1 MLISEPTRT
10 PPLDLSSHE
19 KDHNLGIR
27 IVHDDLVNQ
36 GHTVEAV
43 NITLGT
49 LPQIVSS
56 KEGRLFFFLVIT
68 ARGELPALPARTKQ
82 NGLAQAEK
90 FSASCMFAPVA
101 LMATGQRD
109 QNGEEGFYV
118 NYRGYVA
125 A

>member
-1 MLISEPTRT
+1 MAISKPSRT
-10 PPLDLSSHE
+10 QSLQLSSYE
-19 KDHNLGIR
+19 SDHNLGIR
-27 IVHDDLVNQ
+27 IVHDELVKQ
-36 GHTVEAV
+36 GHAIETV

-56 KEGRLFFFLVIT
+56 KDGQLFFFLVIT
-68 ARGELPALPARTKQ
+68 ARGELPALPTLTRQ

-90 FSASCMFAPVA
+90 FSARCMFAPVA

-118 NYRGYVA
+118 NYRGYGA